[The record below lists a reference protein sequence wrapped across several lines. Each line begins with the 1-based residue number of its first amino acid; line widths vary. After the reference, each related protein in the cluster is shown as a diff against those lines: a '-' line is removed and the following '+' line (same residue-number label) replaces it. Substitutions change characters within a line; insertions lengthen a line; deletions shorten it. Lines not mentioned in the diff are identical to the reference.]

1 MARLNILSPKK
12 NNLRYLTS
20 PTKDYVKSPTSSRKV
35 KRPETEDLKMMAGSL
50 RQNTPK
56 AKNDLL
62 LKT

>member
-1 MARLNILSPKK
+1 MARPNILSPKK

-20 PTKDYVKSPTSSRKV
+20 PIKDSVKSPTSSRNIK
-35 KRPETEDLKMMAGSL
+35 KLETTDLKMMADSL

>member
-1 MARLNILSPKK
+1 MARPNILSPKK

-20 PTKDYVKSPTSSRKV
+20 PTKLDVKSPTSSKNI
-35 KRPETEDLKMMAGSL
+35 KRPETEDLKMMADSI
-50 RQNTPK
+50 RQKTPK